1 MIGVAVLES
10 KLIGRDKNQK
20 FSHVR
25 LLHKNS
31 YPTMLLPDCQIRQ
44 WWGAGLAIRAEQSG
58 MI

>member
-10 KLIGRDKNQK
+10 KLIGRDKNK

-31 YPTMLLPDCQIRQ
+31 YPTMLLPDCQIQ
-44 WWGAGLAIRAEQSG
+44 QGGAGLAIRAEQSG